1 MRGASYFLYFSENR
15 CSFRYFLRENA
26 KKVKKSLEGKKKS
39 LSLQPVSEI
48 TGKFIDNIERLV
60 QQVPRTK
67 MRALILFLGKMNKL
81 SGSNL
86 RDKVYI
92 QRRV

>member
-1 MRGASYFLYFSENR
+1 MRGQVIIFI
-15 CSFRYFLRENA
+15 FRRIGALFANFCVKM
-26 KKVKKSLEGKKKS
+26 KKKSKKSLEGTKKS

-67 MRALILFLGKMNKL
+67 MRALILFFRK
-81 SGSNL
+81 
-86 RDKVYI
+86 DE
-92 QRRV
+92 